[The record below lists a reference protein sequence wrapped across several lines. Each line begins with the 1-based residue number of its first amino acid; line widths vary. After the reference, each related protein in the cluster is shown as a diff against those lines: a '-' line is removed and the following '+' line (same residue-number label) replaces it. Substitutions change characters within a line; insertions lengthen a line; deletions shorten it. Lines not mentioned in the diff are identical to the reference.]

1 MAIGESA
8 AVRRL
13 GLRPL
18 LGAPLR
24 PKPDDEA
31 EGARSIVWVSGA
43 RDPDVRRPEEHVSG
57 LRGFRAVLHHRLDWS
72 ARRPG
77 PRGSDLLEK
86 TPRDL
91 RGRGVLG
98 RLRLFLVRRLR
109 DRLRHPG
116 RGEQRRPT
124 EHGVRPRAIL
134 QLREQSDWNSGPF
147 YDAGGRMGPRVG
159 SRLGAR
165 LGFLRSLA
173 PRTLEKDYAE
183 ANASD
188 RQARPVHGRSART
201 SRWPRPGSSTGT
213 DDRGSLRH
221 RGERPSRQAHV
232 AEPDE

>member
-13 GLRPL
+13 GLRSL

-72 ARRPG
+72 ARRSG
-77 PRGSDLLEK
+77 PRGPDLLEK

-98 RLRLFLVRRLR
+98 RLRLLPVRRLR
-109 DRLRHPG
+109 DRVRHPG

-124 EHGVRPRAIL
+124 ERGVRPGPIL

-147 YDAGGRMGPRVG
+147 YDAGARVGPRLG
-159 SRLGAR
+159 SELGAR
-165 LGFLRSLA
+165 MGFLRSLA
-173 PRTLEKDYAE
+173 PLALEEDYPEADAGDSQAHSVLNRS
-183 ANASD
+183 ANASEPSGPD
-188 RQARPVHGRSART
+188 GPAGA
-201 SRWPRPGSSTGT
+201 
-213 DDRGSLRH
+213 DH
-221 RGERPSRQAHV
+221 RG
-232 AEPDE
+232 